1 MSVFLGDLHLIVLK
15 RNFAYAAVRF
25 RHKKHT
31 GKGEEEFI
39 FWLKKTVLVAT
50 STAGEVPT

>member
-1 MSVFLGDLHLIVLK
+1 MSVFLGDLNLIVLK